1 MLNKILKSNKKR
13 RTQYGYSIFE
23 TPPPFPALLRQ
34 IQEKQLNRHFEPSF
48 DFREGFSDAAT
59 VGSGIMDVGR
69 GSCFTL
75 VGRTCDVEC
84 VVVENVGSGSMEAVG
99 G

>member
-1 MLNKILKSNKKR
+1 MHKFTHLER
-13 RTQYGYSIFE
+13 RCSIFE
-23 TPPPFPALLRQ
+23 TPPLSQ

-69 GSCFTL
+69 GPW
-75 VGRTCDVEC
+75 
-84 VVVENVGSGSMEAVG
+84 VVLHARWPDMRG
-99 G
+99 GVRGGGERG